1 MFHQLALELNIII
14 CQERIIIAL
23 SIGLLISKGSVT
35 KITSWVENSTI
46 KEVLGIEQ
54 LPTENLFSAF
64 DYLEECTFEVI
75 ENIIFWYWK
84 KLASIDNESLRL
96 DFTDTYQNGKYNNS
110 SLRKGKEGKV
120 LKIEQILLGVSFE
133 NGFPIFHKL
142 YDGNI

>member
-1 MFHQLALELNIII
+1 M
-14 CQERIIIAL
+14 
-23 SIGLLISKGSVT
+23 
-35 KITSWVENSTI
+35 
-46 KEVLGIEQ
+46 GIEQ

-64 DYLEECTFEVI
+64 DYLEECMFEVI

-120 LKIEQILLGVSFE
+120 LKIKQILLEVSFE

>member
-1 MFHQLALELNIII
+1 LNLISII

-75 ENIIFWYWK
+75 ENIIF
-84 KLASIDNESLRL
+84 
-96 DFTDTYQNGKYNNS
+96 
-110 SLRKGKEGKV
+110 
-120 LKIEQILLGVSFE
+120 
-133 NGFPIFHKL
+133 
-142 YDGNI
+142 